1 MNSKRPVVPEGL
13 TPETRQLAV
22 RPERVEPT
30 GRGKRARL
38 IAGVVLGSIGSA
50 YAASAPVLSC
60 VVIAFGVAVAICG
73 GGRLEQAVSL
83 VASLVAGTVGTYLL
97 FGALEIPMTVVSVLC
112 AYALAWGY
120 VSGRL
125 RTGWLLLAA
134 AAVTGIMIGIDS
146 VSASMQGTSIT
157 DLVASMV
164 DEAVAASMGSLD
176 LEGKAVLLE
185 TKDQMM
191 AYWPTV
197 YFTVA
202 LGIVVCSL
210 FGSWTGARTCMMP
223 VSSGGV
229 YRYDVPLC
237 VAELFAV
244 GVAAQ
249 LLGPHLPAWQE
260 ETAMV
265 GANVVMCARIVLA
278 QQGISVLLWRMRE
291 RRVPVLLSAL
301 GVLSAVWL
309 EMSFALASVVGLLDV
324 VANFRHLP
332 RNRMDLRLWP
342 ASER

>member
-13 TPETRQLAV
+13 TSETRQLAV
-22 RPERVEPT
+22 HSESVDPS
-30 GRGKRARL
+30 GRGHRTRL
-38 IAGVVLGSIGSA
+38 IMGVVLGSIGSA
-50 YAASAPVLSC
+50 YAASAPVLSS
-60 VVIAFGVAVAICG
+60 VVIAFGVAVAIGG
-73 GGRLEQAVSL
+73 GGRLERAVSL
-83 VASLVAGTVGTYLL
+83 ISALVAGVVGTYLL
-97 FGALEIPMTVVSVLC
+97 FGTYEIPMTVVSVLC
-112 AYALAWGY
+112 AFLLAWGY
-120 VSGRL
+120 VSDRL

-134 AAVTGIMIGIDS
+134 AAVTCIMIGIDT
-146 VSASMQGTSIT
+146 VSTSMQGTSIT

-164 DEAVAASMGSLD
+164 DEAVTSSMGSLD
-176 LEGKAVLLE
+176 MEGKAVLLE
-185 TKDQMM
+185 TRDQMM

-210 FGSWTGARTCMMP
+210 FGAWTGARTCM
-223 VSSGGV
+223 
-229 YRYDVPLC
+229 C

-249 LLGPHLPAWQE
+249 LLGPFLPAWQE

-265 GANVVMCARIVLA
+265 GANVVMCTRIVLA

-291 RRVPVLLSAL
+291 RRVAVLFATL

>member
-13 TPETRQLAV
+13 TSETRQLAV
-22 RPERVEPT
+22 RPESVEPSD
-30 GRGKRARL
+30 RGHRTRL
-38 IAGVVLGSIGSA
+38 IMGVVLGSIGSA
-50 YAASAPVLSC
+50 YAASAPVLSS
-60 VVIAFGVAVAICG
+60 VVIAFGVAVAIGG
-73 GGRLEQAVSL
+73 GGRLERAVSL
-83 VASLVAGTVGTYLL
+83 ISALVAGVVGTYLL
-97 FGALEIPMTVVSVLC
+97 FGTYEIPMTVVSVLC
-112 AYALAWGY
+112 AFLLAWGY
-120 VSGRL
+120 VSDRL

-134 AAVTGIMIGIDS
+134 AAVTCIMIGIDT
-146 VSASMQGTSIT
+146 VSTSMQGTSIT

-164 DEAVAASMGSLD
+164 DEAVTSSMGSLD
-176 LEGKAVLLE
+176 MEGKAVLLE
-185 TKDQMM
+185 TRDQMM

-210 FGSWTGARTCMMP
+210 FGAWTGARTCMLP
-223 VSSGGV
+223 VSSDGV

-249 LLGPHLPAWQE
+249 LLGPFLPAWQE

-265 GANVVMCARIVLA
+265 GANVVMCTRIVLA

-291 RRVPVLLSAL
+291 RRVAVLFATL